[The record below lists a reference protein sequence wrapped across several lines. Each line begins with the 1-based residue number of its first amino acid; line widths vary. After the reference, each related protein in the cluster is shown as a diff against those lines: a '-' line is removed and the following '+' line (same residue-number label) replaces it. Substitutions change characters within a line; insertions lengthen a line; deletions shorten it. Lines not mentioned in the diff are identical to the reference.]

1 MKFILELESR
11 EVAHLSKTGILEA
24 VIKELEENNQIVKS
38 EKEEKE
44 EKEEKAEQVTIVLPD
59 KVPEVEE
66 VIEKI
71 EETNKEDVEKAS
83 MSKEEFKKRLVSLSK
98 SGKKDE
104 VKSVLK
110 AHGYVKVSE
119 VKEEEFEIILKE
131 LS

>member
-38 EKEEKE
+38 EKEEK
-44 EKEEKAEQVTIVLPD
+44 AEQVTVVLPD
-59 KVPEVEE
+59 KVPEVEK
-66 VIEKI
+66 VIEKT
-71 EETNKEDVEKAS
+71 EETTKEENS
-83 MSKEEFKKRLVSLSK
+83 SISKEEFKKRLVALSK

-119 VKEEEFEIILKE
+119 VKEEEFEMILKE

>member
-24 VIKELEENNQIVKS
+24 VIKELEENNEIVKS
-38 EKEEKE
+38 EK
-44 EKEEKAEQVTIVLPD
+44 AEQVVVELPD
-59 KVPEVEE
+59 ELPEVEK
-66 VIEKI
+66 VDGKT

-119 VKEEEFEIILKE
+119 VKEEEFEMILKE

>member
-11 EVAHLSKTGILEA
+11 EVAHLSKTGILEV

-38 EKEEKE
+38 EK
-44 EKEEKAEQVTIVLPD
+44 VTVVLPD
-59 KVPEVEE
+59 EVPEVEK

-71 EETNKEDVEKAS
+71 EETTKEDEENS
-83 MSKEEFKKRLVSLSK
+83 SISKEEFKKRLVSLSK

-110 AHGYVKVSE
+110 SHGYVKVSE
-119 VKEEEFEIILKE
+119 VKEEEFEMILKE

>member
-24 VIKELEENNQIVKS
+24 VIKELEENNEIIKS
-38 EKEEKE
+38 EKEEKV
-44 EKEEKAEQVTIVLPD
+44 EQVTVVIPD

-66 VIEKI
+66 VIEKT
-71 EETNKEDVEKAS
+71 EETTKEDEENS
-83 MSKEEFKKRLVSLSK
+83 SISKEEFKKRLVSLSK

-110 AHGYVKVSE
+110 SHGYVKVSE
-119 VKEEEFEIILKE
+119 VKEEEFESILQE

>member
-38 EKEEKE
+38 EKEEK
-44 EKEEKAEQVTIVLPD
+44 AEQVTVVLPD
-59 KVPEVEE
+59 KVPEVEK
-66 VIEKI
+66 VIEKT
-71 EETNKEDVEKAS
+71 EETTKEENS
-83 MSKEEFKKRLVSLSK
+83 SIGKEEFKKRLVSLSK

-119 VKEEEFEIILKE
+119 VKEEEFEMILKE

>member
-38 EKEEKE
+38 EKEEK
-44 EKEEKAEQVTIVLPD
+44 AEQVTVVLPD
-59 KVPEVEE
+59 KVPEVEK
-66 VIEKI
+66 VIEKT
-71 EETNKEDVEKAS
+71 EETTKEENS
-83 MSKEEFKKRLVSLSK
+83 SISKEEFKKRLVSLSK

-119 VKEEEFEIILKE
+119 VKEEEFEMILKE

>member
-24 VIKELEENNQIVKS
+24 VIKELEENNEIVKS
-38 EKEEKE
+38 
-44 EKEEKAEQVTIVLPD
+44 EKAEQVTVVLPD
-59 KVPEVEE
+59 EVPEVEK

-71 EETNKEDVEKAS
+71 EETTKEDEENS
-83 MSKEEFKKRLVSLSK
+83 SISKEEFKKRLVALSK

>member
-38 EKEEKE
+38 EKEEK
-44 EKEEKAEQVTIVLPD
+44 AEQVTVVIPD

-66 VIEKI
+66 VIEKT
-71 EETNKEDVEKAS
+71 EETTKEDEENS
-83 MSKEEFKKRLVSLSK
+83 SISKEEFKKRLVSLSK

-110 AHGYVKVSE
+110 SHGYVKVSE
-119 VKEEEFEIILKE
+119 VKEEEFEMILKE

>member
-38 EKEEKE
+38 EKEEK
-44 EKEEKAEQVTIVLPD
+44 AEQVVVELPD
-59 KVPEVEE
+59 EVPEVEK

-71 EETNKEDVEKAS
+71 EETTKEDEENS
-83 MSKEEFKKRLVSLSK
+83 SISKEEFKKRLVSLSK

-119 VKEEEFEIILKE
+119 VKEEEFEMILKE

>member
-1 MKFILELESR
+1 MKFILELESG

-38 EKEEKE
+38 EKEE
-44 EKEEKAEQVTIVLPD
+44 QVTVVLPD
-59 KVPEVEE
+59 ELPDELPEVET

-71 EETNKEDVEKAS
+71 EETTKEENS
-83 MSKEEFKKRLVSLSK
+83 SISKEEFKKRLVALSK

-110 AHGYVKVSE
+110 SHGYVKVSE
-119 VKEEEFEIILKE
+119 VKEEEFESILQE

>member
-38 EKEEKE
+38 EKEEK
-44 EKEEKAEQVTIVLPD
+44 AEQVTVVLPD
-59 KVPEVEE
+59 EVLEVEKG
-66 VIEKI
+66 IEKT

-119 VKEEEFEIILKE
+119 VKEEAFEMILKE

>member
-1 MKFILELESR
+1 MKFILELESG

-38 EKEEKE
+38 EKEEH
-44 EKEEKAEQVTIVLPD
+44 VTVVLPD
-59 KVPEVEE
+59 ELPDELPEVET

-71 EETNKEDVEKAS
+71 EETTKEENS
-83 MSKEEFKKRLVSLSK
+83 SISKEEFKKRLVALSK

-110 AHGYVKVSE
+110 SHGYVKVSE
-119 VKEEEFEIILKE
+119 VKEEFESILQE

>member
-1 MKFILELESR
+1 MKFILELESG

-38 EKEEKE
+38 EKEE
-44 EKEEKAEQVTIVLPD
+44 QVTVVLPD
-59 KVPEVEE
+59 KVPEVEK
-66 VIEKI
+66 VIGKT
-71 EETNKEDVEKAS
+71 EETNKDDVEKAS
-83 MSKEEFKKRLVSLSK
+83 ISKEEFKKRLVALSK

-110 AHGYVKVSE
+110 SHGYVKVSE
-119 VKEEEFEIILKE
+119 VKEEEFESILQE

>member
-1 MKFILELESR
+1 MKFILELESG

-24 VIKELEENNQIVKS
+24 VIKELEENNQILKS

-44 EKEEKAEQVTIVLPD
+44 EQVTVVLPD
-59 KVPEVEE
+59 ELPEVET

-71 EETNKEDVEKAS
+71 EETTKEENS
-83 MSKEEFKKRLVSLSK
+83 SISKEEFKKRLVALSK

-110 AHGYVKVSE
+110 SHGYVKVSE
-119 VKEEEFEIILKE
+119 VKEEEFACINQE
-131 LS
+131 LR

>member
-24 VIKELEENNQIVKS
+24 VIKELEENNEIVKS
-38 EKEEKE
+38 EK
-44 EKEEKAEQVTIVLPD
+44 AEQVVVELPD
-59 KVPEVEE
+59 EVPEG
-66 VIEKI
+66 EKVVGKT

-83 MSKEEFKKRLVSLSK
+83 MSKEEFKKRLVALSK

>member
-24 VIKELEENNQIVKS
+24 IIKELEENNQIVKS
-38 EKEEKE
+38 EKEEK
-44 EKEEKAEQVTIVLPD
+44 AEQVTVALPD
-59 KVPEVEE
+59 KVPEVEKVVGE
-66 VIEKI
+66 I
-71 EETNKEDVEKAS
+71 EETSKEDVEKSS

-119 VKEEEFEIILKE
+119 VKEDEFETILKE

>member
-38 EKEEKE
+38 EK
-44 EKEEKAEQVTIVLPD
+44 AEQVVVELPD
-59 KVPEVEE
+59 EVPEVEK
-66 VIEKI
+66 VIGKT

-110 AHGYVKVSE
+110 SHGYVKVSE
-119 VKEEEFEIILKE
+119 VKEEEFEMILKE

>member
-38 EKEEKE
+38 EKEEK
-44 EKEEKAEQVTIVLPD
+44 AEQVTVVLPD
-59 KVPEVEE
+59 EVPEVEK
-66 VIEKI
+66 VIEKT
-71 EETNKEDVEKAS
+71 EETTKEDEEKS
-83 MSKEEFKKRLVSLSK
+83 SISKEEFKKRLVALSK

-104 VKSVLK
+104 VKAVLK
-110 AHGYVKVSE
+110 SHGYVKVSE
-119 VKEEEFEIILKE
+119 AKEEEFEMILKE

>member
-38 EKEEKE
+38 EKEEK
-44 EKEEKAEQVTIVLPD
+44 AEQVTVVLPD
-59 KVPEVEE
+59 KVPEVEK
-66 VIEKI
+66 VIEKT
-71 EETNKEDVEKAS
+71 EETTKEENS
-83 MSKEEFKKRLVSLSK
+83 SISKEEFKKRLVALSK

-104 VKSVLK
+104 VKAVLK
-110 AHGYVKVSE
+110 SHGYVKVSE
-119 VKEEEFEIILKE
+119 VKEEEFEMILKE

>member
-38 EKEEKE
+38 EKEEK
-44 EKEEKAEQVTIVLPD
+44 AEQVTVVLPD
-59 KVPEVEE
+59 KVPEVEK
-66 VIEKI
+66 VIEKTEKTTK
-71 EETNKEDVEKAS
+71 EENS
-83 MSKEEFKKRLVSLSK
+83 SISKEEFKKRLVSLSK
-98 SGKKDE
+98 SGRKDE

-110 AHGYVKVSE
+110 SHGYVKVSE
-119 VKEEEFEIILKE
+119 VKEEEFEMILKE

>member
-38 EKEEKE
+38 EKEEK
-44 EKEEKAEQVTIVLPD
+44 AEQVTVVLPD
-59 KVPEVEE
+59 KVPEVEK
-66 VIEKI
+66 VIEKTEKTTK
-71 EETNKEDVEKAS
+71 EENFS
-83 MSKEEFKKRLVSLSK
+83 ISKEEFKKRLVSLSK
-98 SGKKDE
+98 SGRKDE

-110 AHGYVKVSE
+110 SHGYVKVSE
-119 VKEEEFEIILKE
+119 VKEEEFEMILKE

>member
-24 VIKELEENNQIVKS
+24 VIKELEENNEIIKS
-38 EKEEKE
+38 
-44 EKEEKAEQVTIVLPD
+44 EKEEKAEQVTVVIPD

-66 VIEKI
+66 VIEKT
-71 EETNKEDVEKAS
+71 EETTKEDEENS
-83 MSKEEFKKRLVSLSK
+83 SISKEEFKKRLVSLSK

-110 AHGYVKVSE
+110 SHGYVKVSG

>member
-1 MKFILELESR
+1 MKFILELESG

-38 EKEEKE
+38 EKEEH
-44 EKEEKAEQVTIVLPD
+44 VTVVLPD
-59 KVPEVEE
+59 ELPDELPEVET

-71 EETNKEDVEKAS
+71 EETTKEENS
-83 MSKEEFKKRLVSLSK
+83 SISKEEFKKRLVALSK

-110 AHGYVKVSE
+110 SHGYVKVSE
-119 VKEEEFEIILKE
+119 VKEEEFESILQE

>member
-1 MKFILELESR
+1 MKFILELESG

-24 VIKELEENNQIVKS
+24 VIKELEENNQIVES
-38 EKEEKE
+38 EKEE
-44 EKEEKAEQVTIVLPD
+44 QVTVVLPD
-59 KVPEVEE
+59 ELPDELPEVET

-71 EETNKEDVEKAS
+71 EETTKEENS
-83 MSKEEFKKRLVSLSK
+83 SISKEEFKKRLVALSK

-110 AHGYVKVSE
+110 SHGYVKVSE
-119 VKEEEFEIILKE
+119 VKEEEFESILQE

>member
-1 MKFILELESR
+1 MKFILELESG

-38 EKEEKE
+38 EKEE
-44 EKEEKAEQVTIVLPD
+44 QVTVVLPD
-59 KVPEVEE
+59 ELPDELPEVET

-71 EETNKEDVEKAS
+71 EETTKEENS
-83 MSKEEFKKRLVSLSK
+83 SISKEEFKKRLVALSK

-110 AHGYVKVSE
+110 SHGYVKVSE
-119 VKEEEFEIILKE
+119 VKEEEFEMILKE

>member
-24 VIKELEENNQIVKS
+24 VIKELEENNEIVKS
-38 EKEEKE
+38 EK
-44 EKEEKAEQVTIVLPD
+44 AEQVVVELPEGE
-59 KVPEVEE
+59 KVVG
-66 VIEKI
+66 KT

-119 VKEEEFEIILKE
+119 VKEEEFEMILKE

>member
-38 EKEEKE
+38 EKEEKP
-44 EKEEKAEQVTIVLPD
+44 EQVTVILPD
-59 KVPEVEE
+59 KVPEVEK
-66 VIEKI
+66 VIEKT

-119 VKEEEFEIILKE
+119 VKEEEFEMILKE